1 MKTDIASIS
10 DWETIAEEMRFI
22 GSAMEFI
29 GPIGKQPEK
38 LFRLLNSG
46 VSSEWFTHEYYQS
59 LFEAIQFYAPEVGQV
74 GTIIKPA
81 AIIQRAEQLYGEPG
95 WANRLIQDCSEATY
109 DFKLDDFINDEI
121 PIWKTKLKKP
131 KVMALMG
138 QLAKILQ
145 KSPSAENA
153 EEAEHVLFKVQDTWN
168 NDNLPL
174 AGENEDIFDCVR
186 NTVLMPKPE
195 GQLVSSG
202 LEVIDYILG
211 GGFGGP
217 GSLEEGKLITLMG
230 RPGSGKTQ
238 LALNLAMRVAICN
251 NKVGFWELEMQTKQL
266 VLRMMAA
273 YDHELCRKNGI
284 HLKDKLTYDMLRN
297 HRLTGEVRER
307 YVNTDYSAVEKNVK
321 MFYDSSLGI
330 KKLCNQMR
338 LFVRRF
344 PETRLLV
351 LDHMGLM
358 EGGND
363 FSGLGEISRNLKL
376 TATELGTD
384 ILMLTQMNRGV
395 ESREDKMPNISD
407 ARGSGRIE
415 EDSDVILG
423 VMRPY
428 YYDFQEDPT
437 LLKIGVLKNRQ
448 GPVGHFDAA
457 IDLDCCAIHD
467 RASHATP
474 NSPPQITGGY
484 EDE

>member
-1 MKTDIASIS
+1 MKSDIASLA
-10 DWETIAEEMRFI
+10 DWETSAEEMRFI
-22 GSAMEFI
+22 GSCIEFV

-46 VSSEWFTHEYYQS
+46 VSGDWFTHEYHQC
-59 LFEAIQFYAPEVGQV
+59 LFESIQFYAPEVGQV

-81 AIIQRAEQLYGEPG
+81 AIAHRAEQLFGEAG
-95 WANRLIQDCSEATY
+95 WADRLIQDCAEATY
-109 DFKLDDFINDEI
+109 DFRLDEFINEEI
-121 PIWKTKLKKP
+121 PVWRTKLKKP
-131 KVMALMG
+131 KVVALMG
-138 QLAKILQ
+138 QLSKVLQ
-145 KSPSAENA
+145 KPPSAENA
-153 EEAEHVLFKVQDTWN
+153 EAAEHILFKVQDTWN
-168 NDNLPL
+168 NDSLPL
-174 AGENEDIFDCVR
+174 AGENEDIFDAVR
-186 NTVLMPKPE
+186 NAVLMPKPE

-202 LEVIDYILG
+202 LEVIDFILG

-238 LALNLAMRVAICN
+238 LALNLAMRVAISN

-273 YDHELCRKNGI
+273 YDHELCRKNGL
-284 HLKDKLTYDMLRN
+284 HMKDKLTYEMLRN
-297 HRLTGEVRER
+297 HRLKGAIRER
-307 YVNTDYSAVEKNVK
+307 YVNTDYSCVENNVK
-321 MFYDSSLGI
+321 MFYDGSLTI
-330 KKLCNQMR
+330 QKLCNQMR

-344 PETRLLV
+344 PQTRLLV
-351 LDHMGLM
+351 IDHMGLM
-358 EGGND
+358 EGGNE

-376 TATELGTD
+376 TATELGID

-395 ESREDKMPNISD
+395 ESREDKMPTLSD

-428 YYDFQEDPT
+428 YYNFEEDPT

-457 IDLDCCAIHD
+457 IDLDCCAIYD
-467 RASHATP
+467 RGSHG
-474 NSPPQITGGY
+474 SPKSDEKVEEEY
-484 EDE
+484 E